1 MAHSHDHHRE
11 SNIALVFF
19 INLAFTIIEIFGGF
33 WTNSVAVI
41 SDAIHDSGDAMALG
55 LSWYLE
61 RVAKR
66 KRDKVFS
73 FGYKRF
79 SLLAAL
85 INGVV
90 LTCGT
95 IFILIKAI
103 PRLFEPEAVNVH
115 GMMALAV

>member
-1 MAHSHDHHRE
+1 MAHNHTHHRE

-19 INLAFTIIEIFGGF
+19 INLVFTIIEIVGGIL
-33 WTNSVAVI
+33 TNSIAVL
-41 SDAIHDSGDAMALG
+41 SDAIHDSSDAMALG

-61 RVAKR
+61 RVSKR
-66 KRDKVFS
+66 KRDKIFS

-90 LTCGT
+90 LLIGT
-95 IFILIKAI
+95 AIILVESI
-103 PRLFEPEAVNVH
+103 PRLFKPEEVDV
-115 GMMALAV
+115 